1 MKGNSEKCHFIASNN
16 ETHQILVGNFPIG
29 SSSWEKLLG
38 IKIYLK
44 LTFYNHVQDMQGWE
58 NTKSIIQRNTI
69 HENEKKKIFQL
80 LIFSAHSLT
89 VTHWYGYCI
98 AVKIITLWNIFMI
111 VDFG

>member
-44 LTFYNHVQDMQGWE
+44 LTFYNHDQDMQGWE

-69 HENEKKKIFQL
+69 QENEKKKSFSYLFFQL
-80 LIFSAHSLT
+80 T
-89 VTHWYGYCI
+89 V
-98 AVKIITLWNIFMI
+98 
-111 VDFG
+111 